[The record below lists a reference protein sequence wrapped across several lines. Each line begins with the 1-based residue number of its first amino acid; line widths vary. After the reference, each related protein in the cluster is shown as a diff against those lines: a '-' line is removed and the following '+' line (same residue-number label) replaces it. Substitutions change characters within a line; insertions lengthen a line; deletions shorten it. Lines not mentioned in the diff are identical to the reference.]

1 MIKKDRSNSLI
12 ALYQSLL
19 KKQLEIV
26 DNDKFNKVLH
36 YVWENKNELIELI
49 NDNLENWSF
58 QRLGFISQAILL
70 LACGEVIILKT
81 PKQVIINECVEL
93 AKKFG
98 EDDETY
104 KLING
109 TLDRLLDV

>member
-1 MIKKDRSNSLI
+1 MIKKNRNNSLI

-19 KKQLEIV
+19 KNQLEVI
-26 DNDKFNKVLH
+26 DNDKFNKVLI
-36 YVWENKNELIELI
+36 YIWDNKNDLIELI
-49 NDNLENWSF
+49 NDNLDNWSF
-58 QRLGFISQAILL
+58 ERLGFISQALLL

-109 TLDRLLDV
+109 TLDKLLDV